1 MKTFT
6 LMSIPDLNLTL
17 HAYEN
22 LFREK
27 VNTMSMVDP
36 TSKVEKRILEGQI
49 KRILELIAAIQQE
62 QLNG

>member
-6 LMSIPDLNLTL
+6 LMSTPDLHLTL

-27 VNTMSMVDP
+27 VNRMTLVDP

-49 KRILELIAAIQQE
+49 KRLLELITAIQYE
-62 QLNG
+62 QMNG